1 MDGLSVR
8 GEPSPERVQPVRFA
22 DGMRRIRPRHL
33 AGAALAVFGLTAVG
47 CGSEDHPNE
56 PRPPKPIEIT
66 ARVDEQVVDVSPN
79 EFGAGLANF
88 TISNQSDS
96 VVELTVDGPVAATSP
111 PIEPS
116 GVTDDFKV
124 DLQEGEYEVT
134 AGAES
139 RAKPTELVI
148 GPERPSAQ
156 DELLLP

>member
-1 MDGLSVR
+1 M
-8 GEPSPERVQPVRFA
+8 
-22 DGMRRIRPRHL
+22 HL
-33 AGAALAVFGLTAVG
+33 AGAGLATLGIVAVG

-66 ARVDEQVVDVSPN
+66 ARVDEDVVDVSPS
-79 EFGAGLANF
+79 EFGAGLAVF

-111 PIEPS
+111 PIEPA
-116 GVTDDFKV
+116 GVSDDFKV
-124 DLQEGEYEVT
+124 NLEEGEYEVT

-139 RAKPTELVI
+139 RAKPTRLVI

-156 DELLLP
+156 NDLLLP

>member
-1 MDGLSVR
+1 MRCDEEGAGL
-8 GEPSPERVQPVRFA
+8 
-22 DGMRRIRPRHL
+22 
-33 AGAALAVFGLTAVG
+33 AALGIAAVG

-56 PRPPKPIEIT
+56 ARPPKPIEIT
-66 ARVDEQVVDVSPN
+66 ARVDEDVVDVSPN
-79 EFGAGLANF
+79 EFGAGLAVF
-88 TISNQSDS
+88 TISNQSDA

-116 GVTDDFKV
+116 GVSDDFKV
-124 DLQEGEYEVT
+124 DLREGDYEVT

-156 DELLLP
+156 NDLLLP